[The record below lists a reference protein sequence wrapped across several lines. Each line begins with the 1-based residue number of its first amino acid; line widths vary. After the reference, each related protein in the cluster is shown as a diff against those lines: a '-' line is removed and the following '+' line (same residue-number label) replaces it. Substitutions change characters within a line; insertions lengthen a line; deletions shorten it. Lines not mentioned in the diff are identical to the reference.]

1 MSRRLG
7 RWPRSQLLPVL
18 LCLAASAFAGE
29 PTWVEVRSPH
39 FSVVT
44 DAGEKRGR
52 EVALRFE
59 QMRGAFATLMTKG
72 AKVTL
77 PVPLQI
83 VAFHNSKAMRP
94 YVPLWKGK
102 PVELTGL
109 FQGGEDRSFILVD
122 LSAEDPWRIVFHEYA
137 HQLLN
142 GNTPGRLDPWFDEG
156 FAEYFSSIE
165 VDDKQARVGKVP
177 NEEYQILRGQGMMK
191 IAQLFRVQHDSKTYN
206 ETGDHRTVFY
216 AQSGL
221 LMHYIYD
228 NGLLGKVAA
237 YLDLEIN
244 GRVPIEEAIQK
255 AFGMT
260 ASQLDKALSNYMMR
274 GRYKYY
280 AIPAPAGVASAAYEA
295 RALTEADAKAVLADV
310 HLHSMDHR
318 EEALAEFEEIL
329 KLQPDHPATLRG
341 LGYAYLLRQN
351 FQQAGEYFRRAA
363 EHDSNDPRVLYYSA
377 LLLHREKGLGMGGDR
392 QELVTAQKRL
402 EKSVALDPEFADA
415 YNLLSFTYRAQGMS
429 AEALQ
434 AMKKAVALNPRNEFY
449 TLNLA
454 YLYLG
459 NGQYDEA
466 LGALEPLRRS
476 ANPGIAAQAEQAIAR
491 AQTAKAGPAAGASL
505 HLRTATIPPAEAPA
519 TGVPQGSG
527 ATSSETADAAG
538 GVQFLKGKL
547 VAVDCA
553 APPAAV
559 LTVVSRG
566 KTWKFQVRD
575 QAHVVVIGAD
585 AFSCGWANRQ
595 VAINYRQTGE
605 TAGEIISVEVQ

>member
-1 MSRRLG
+1 MNRQLG
-7 RWPRSQLLPVL
+7 RWPRSQLLPVV

-59 QMRGAFATLMTKG
+59 QMRGAFAALMTKD

-137 HQLLN
+137 HQLAN
-142 GNTPGRLDPWFDEG
+142 GNTAWRMGPWFDEG
-156 FAEYFSSIE
+156 FAEFFSTIE
-165 VDDKQARVGKVP
+165 VDDKQAQVGKVP
-177 NEEYQILRGQGMMK
+177 DDTYRILRGEGMMK
-191 IAQLFRVQHDSKTYN
+191 ISELFRVQRDSKTYN

-244 GRVPIEEAIQK
+244 GGVPVEEAIQK

-260 ASQLDKALSNYMMR
+260 ASQFDKALSNYMMS

-280 AIPAPAGVASAAYEA
+280 AIPAPAGIASAAYEA
-295 RALTEADAKAVLADV
+295 RALTEGDAKAVLADA
-310 HLHSMDHR
+310 HLHSRDHR
-318 EEALAEFEEIL
+318 EEALGEFEEIL
-329 KLQPDHPATLRG
+329 KLQPDHPAALRG

-351 FQQAGEYFRRAA
+351 FQQAGEYFRRTA

-377 LLLHREKGLGMGGDR
+377 ILLQREKGFGMGGDR
-392 QELVTAQKRL
+392 EELAAAQKRL
-402 EKSVALDPEFADA
+402 EKAVTLNPEFADA
-415 YNLLSFTYRAQGMS
+415 YNVLASIYRVQGMGD
-429 AEALQ
+429 EALQ
-434 AMKKAVALNPRNEFY
+434 AMEKAVALSPRNEFY
-449 TLNLA
+449 AFNLA
-454 YLYLG
+454 HLYMERRR
-459 NGQYDEA
+459 YDDA
-466 LGALEPLRRS
+466 IAILEPLRRS
-476 ANPGIAAQAEQAIAR
+476 ENPMIAAQVPQDISRVQA
-491 AQTAKAGPAAGASL
+491 AKAAGASGGAP
-505 HLRTATIPPAEAPA
+505 LRVIRRQA
-519 TGVPQGSG
+519 
-527 ATSSETADAAG
+527 SETPLVPEQSVTSTSPSGPAVPPRTIG
-538 GVQFLKGKL
+538 FLKGKL
-547 VAVDCA
+547 VSVDCSA
-553 APPAAV
+553 APGAV
-559 LTVVSRG
+559 LNVVAGG
-566 KTWKFQVRD
+566 KTWKFHVRD
-575 QAHVVVIGAD
+575 TTHVVVIGAD
-585 AFSCGWANRQ
+585 RFSCEWTNRP
-595 VAINYRQTGE
+595 VAFNYVSTGGSE
-605 TAGEIISVEVQ
+605 GEAVSVEVQ